1 MWISFV
7 LTILSVIWTI
17 LLRLGAYNSDVGL
30 IINDILTCVC
40 TVGENLTFPLIV
52 MVFWFNNKRWTKLT
66 QLLCCKKEKEALKE
80 SSIVGLVNLTVED
93 MMINDAP
100 DD

>member
-1 MWISFV
+1 
-7 LTILSVIWTI
+7 
-17 LLRLGAYNSDVGL
+17 
-30 IINDILTCVC
+30 
-40 TVGENLTFPLIV
+40 

-66 QLLCCKKEKEALKE
+66 QLCCCKKEKEALQE
-80 SSIVGLVNLTVED
+80 STIVGLVNLTVED